1 MSGAARQGARAP
13 LRGLERDEPGDGI
26 RIGMLAF
33 WRRYFAIAA
42 FLLLAIPLAVGI
54 VRPDSPEAVLKE
66 GRFLSPPPR
75 MPGSGAAWL
84 ALPKQVDA
92 WLGDHF
98 GLRDALIRAHKDL
111 TKPML
116 GFGNDSVLVG
126 RDGRLFYLGEDTVRQ
141 SAGLVLRDE
150 RVADTVALLARMNA
164 ALKARGVRFLVAVPP
179 NAPTIYQGDLPRWA
193 QNRGRRTEYD
203 LLLDQLQA
211 KGVRAIDLRPAERQA
226 RSEGAAYY
234 MHDTHWTA
242 RGALA
247 AFNAIVMADFRP
259 DWRLDPAAA
268 LTPPSPH
275 EGGDLGRM
283 LGVEGLTESAED
295 LAAPPPKKELLT
307 ANPFSD
313 YVSTSGKP
321 SPTIMVIGDSFT
333 GGLFDRLILPH
344 AGRFVWL
351 EHHRCAFDWRRIDLF
366 HPDEVW
372 WMPTERELLCDPGAE
387 PAHFAE

>member
-1 MSGAARQGARAP
+1 
-13 LRGLERDEPGDGI
+13 
-26 RIGMLAF
+26 MLIP
-33 WRRYFAIAA
+33 WRRYFAIPAF
-42 FLLLAIPLAVGI
+42 FLLATPLAVGI
-54 VRPDSPEAVLKE
+54 VRPDGPAAVLKE

-75 MPGSGAAWL
+75 MPESGAAWL
-84 ALPKQVDA
+84 KLPKEVDA
-92 WLGDHF
+92 YLSDHF

-141 SAGLVLRDE
+141 SAGLILRDE
-150 RVADTVALLARMNA
+150 RVSDTVALLARMNA
-164 ALKARGVRFLVAVPP
+164 ALKARGIRFLVAVPP
-179 NAPTIYQGDLPRWA
+179 NAPTIYQDDLPRWA

-203 LLLDQLQA
+203 MLLDGLKA
-211 KGVRAIDLRPAERQA
+211 KGVQAIDLRPVERQA

-247 AFNAIVMADFRP
+247 AFNAIAAADGHS

-268 LTPPSPH
+268 LTEPKPH

-283 LGVEGLTESAED
+283 LGVEGLTEIAED
-295 LAAPPPKKELLT
+295 LAAPAPNKELLT

-313 YVSTSGKP
+313 YVSTSAKP
-321 SPTIMVIGDSFT
+321 GPTIMVIGDSFT
-333 GGLFDRLILPH
+333 GGLFDRLML
-344 AGRFVWL
+344 A
-351 EHHRCAFDWRRIDLF
+351 
-366 HPDEVW
+366 
-372 WMPTERELLCDPGAE
+372 
-387 PAHFAE
+387 